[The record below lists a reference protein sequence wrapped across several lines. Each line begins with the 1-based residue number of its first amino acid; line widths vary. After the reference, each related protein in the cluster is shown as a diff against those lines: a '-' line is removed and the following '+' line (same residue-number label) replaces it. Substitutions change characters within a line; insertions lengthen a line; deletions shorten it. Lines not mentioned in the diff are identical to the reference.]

1 MDIRSANAVNYRR
14 LSRSANS
21 DIPSWTS
28 PTQHKIFLMTIQ
40 HRLHGCS
47 QMVSLDDSF
56 LRYNIVWQALNFI
69 RKKMLRRLP
78 IGAYSSLTTKYC
90 DTR

>member
-1 MDIRSANAVNYRR
+1 
-14 LSRSANS
+14 
-21 DIPSWTS
+21 
-28 PTQHKIFLMTIQ
+28 
-40 HRLHGCS
+40 
-47 QMVSLDDSF
+47 MVSLDDSF